1 MLLERQ
7 RIPMDEVVAMFEN
20 VPVLDGARRRFFA
33 QDAKALAEWVVYTL
47 RRAGA
52 AKVEDGVLV
61 NRDF

>member
-1 MLLERQ
+1 MLNRRGER
-7 RIPMDEVVAMFEN
+7 REIRLHRLAEHDVRV
-20 VPVLDGARRRFFA
+20 A
-33 QDAKALAEWVVYTL
+33 QDAKQLAEWVVYTL